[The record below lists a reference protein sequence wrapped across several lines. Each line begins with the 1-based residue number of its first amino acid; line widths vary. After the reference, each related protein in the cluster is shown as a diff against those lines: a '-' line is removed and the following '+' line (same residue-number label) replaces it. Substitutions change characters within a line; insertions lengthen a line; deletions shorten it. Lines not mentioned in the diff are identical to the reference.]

1 MPHSIQIFKMAA
13 LFRCPLWRT
22 SLINSVLR
30 ASRPSSFQILPSP
43 TLKEFQKKVLST
55 STTAGEVEATEKSRE
70 SSAMRSSSAGSYSSN
85 VHQRKIY
92 IGNIFIGQSDKNGLQ
107 NIEGELFDYF
117 SKFGEIERMDF
128 PHHKFTK
135 IPLGYGFVTFRE
147 VKAVQMVLA
156 DTESHTV
163 YGQSLK
169 VGPLNYKTTIFQEKR
184 NLTVLVKN
192 VLNSIS
198 KQAIEAHFSKFGN
211 VDKVILVEKSRTDKN
226 LSSYYVMFS
235 SVTGALKALEQP
247 VQRIAEQSTDSQVV
261 EFPQTKKIAIETKKL
276 VVKSVPADLTVED
289 LRDYFQQF
297 GEVELVEL
305 LVNVHM
311 VPSLEGGHNV
321 CFVRLSSKKAVEKVV
336 QEDNHI
342 IKGSEVKVAKQKDL
356 DVDLPDKGRH
366 LKLSV
371 QGVPSSGASVVRQY
385 LETMFK
391 IEPISVLFDRRQV
404 LSGKQSPCIVRFS
417 TQEDLEIVLKN
428 PKVTFKGFPLHFC
441 RLIWRK

>member
-1 MPHSIQIFKMAA
+1 MAA
-13 LFRCPLWRT
+13 LFRCPLWRR

-43 TLKEFQKKVLST
+43 TLKKFQNKVLST
-55 STTAGEVEATEKSRE
+55 STMAGEVEATEKSRE
-70 SSAMRSSSAGSYSSN
+70 SSAMRSTSAGSYSSN

-92 IGNIFIGQSDKNGLQ
+92 IGNIFIGQSDKKGLQ

-128 PHHKFTK
+128 PHNKFTK

-147 VKAVQMVLA
+147 VEAAQKVLA
-156 DTESHTV
+156 DAESHTV
-163 YGQSLK
+163 YGQTLI
-169 VGPLNYKTTIFQEKR
+169 VGPLKNKTTFLQEKR
-184 NLTVLVKN
+184 NLTVHVKN

-211 VDKVILVEKSRTDKN
+211 VDKVILAEKSRTDEN
-226 LSSYYVMFS
+226 LSSYYIMFS
-235 SVTGALKALEQP
+235 SMTGALKALEQP
-247 VQRIAEQSTDSQVV
+247 IQRIADQSADSQVL
-261 EFPQTKKIAIETKKL
+261 EFPRTKKIALETKKL

-305 LVNVHM
+305 LVNMHM
-311 VPSLEGGHNV
+311 VSSVEGGHNV
-321 CFVRLSSKKAVEKVV
+321 CFVRLSSKQAVDKVV

-342 IKGSEVKVAKQKDL
+342 IKGSEVRVAKQRDL

-371 QGVPSSGASVVRQY
+371 RGVPSSGASVVMQY
-385 LETMFK
+385 LETAFK
-391 IEPISVLFDRRQV
+391 IVPTGVFFDRRQV
-404 LSGKQSPCIVRFS
+404 LSGKESPCIVRFS
-417 TQEDLEIVLKN
+417 TQEDLETVLEN
-428 PKVTFKGFPLHFC
+428 PKVTFKGLPLHFR